1 MVHLISIKIL
11 SPFAVVSMVVFLKSV
26 AFLVFHLKI
35 VATIGKWI
43 VETFD
48 IDNFQ
53 IFKLNDFSNL

>member
-1 MVHLISIKIL
+1 
-11 SPFAVVSMVVFLKSV
+11 MVVFLKSV